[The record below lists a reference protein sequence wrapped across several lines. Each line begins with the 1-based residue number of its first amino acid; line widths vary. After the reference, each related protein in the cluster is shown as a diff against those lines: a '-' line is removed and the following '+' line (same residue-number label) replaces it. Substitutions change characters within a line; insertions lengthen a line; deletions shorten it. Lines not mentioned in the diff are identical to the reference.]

1 MLKKKTPKEVYEE
14 LLRKDQYEE
23 TVMDKD
29 DVVKVITLA
38 IEDYTYGKK
47 LRSDKDANYRV
58 IFNIHYD
65 ALRELCDQLMRFE
78 KQKTSNHQGL
88 FAFIVLNFPDL
99 ELDWNFFES
108 IRTIRNQNKYQG
120 RDITK
125 EMWKQV
131 ELQFDIYIS
140 SLKKEIEQKLKK

>member
-29 DVVKVITLA
+29 DIVKVITLA